1 MVRIKQLNHDY
12 ILTVKTRSK
21 YFFFFLPEI
30 KAYVSFKQKSHDE
43 LLLALVPGKFWP
55 L

>member
-1 MVRIKQLNHDY
+1 MITYL
-12 ILTVKTRSK
+12 LSK
-21 YFFFFLPEI
+21 LEVNTFFFLPEI